1 MLAVKATRQG
11 APDHHQQARVALVG
25 IVLGMLPLS
34 GLTLIPGAL
43 GHDALVAPHFTILFW
58 VFVPASFAYVILH
71 YQLLG
76 IRRLVHRGMVY
87 GIVSVGLLALIAASL
102 TVTVAFLDEG
112 LGSGASLA
120 VVSAVLVAG
129 VLLFLPLHRG
139 SRWLVDRLI
148 YGDVVTYETFI

>member
-1 MLAVKATRQG
+1 
-11 APDHHQQARVALVG
+11 
-25 IVLGMLPLS
+25 
-34 GLTLIPGAL
+34 
-43 GHDALVAPHFTILFW
+43 
-58 VFVPASFAYVILH
+58 
-71 YQLLG
+71 
-76 IRRLVHRGMVY
+76 MVY